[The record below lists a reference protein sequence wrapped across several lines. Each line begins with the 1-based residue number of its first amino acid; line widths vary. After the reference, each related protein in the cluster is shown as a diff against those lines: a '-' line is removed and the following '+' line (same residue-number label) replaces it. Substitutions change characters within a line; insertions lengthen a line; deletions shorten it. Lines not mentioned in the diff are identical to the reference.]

1 MKKYTI
7 IKLILIGLLLS
18 GCGDAPDKTDTHDD
32 HEEESKDEIVLTNE
46 QILMGEIVVSKIEKR
61 NLSGYINATGEV
73 KINPDQESRVGG
85 IIPGR
90 IKRINVKEGS
100 YVRAGQVLAT
110 IENLDLINIQTDYSE
125 ALLEFEQ
132 SRTEYDRQ
140 QKLREDNI
148 GSEKELA
155 RLRTEY
161 EHALVSLRA
170 AEQKLESYK
179 ISKNRFT
186 DTTINVQ
193 RYFYI
198 TAPISGKLVSRM
210 ITVGQYVDPSL
221 DMFYIVNTATVFV
234 DINVFEEDLGI
245 ISIGQRVDIESES
258 YPGEVFE
265 GKISM
270 INNVF
275 DDQSRTVKVR
285 VVIEN
290 KSGRLLPNMFIKAK
304 IYVKEG
310 FVNAVPRSAIQ
321 EDGDAKFVY
330 VKMSEGKHIEDEH
343 GHEEGE
349 EHDHDSEEQDHKD
362 DHSEEKEGIVFKKVP
377 VRTGIE
383 DDKYVEIIFS
393 EDPGSDEIVSQ
404 GIFYLK
410 SEMQKG
416 ELEHSH

>member
-1 MKKYTI
+1 MKKFI
-7 IKLILIGLLLS
+7 LVKLILISSLIS
-18 GCGDAPDKTDTHDD
+18 GCGTDPETNLDTHDD
-32 HEEESKDEIVLTNE
+32 HEEESKNEVVLTNE
-46 QILMGEIVVSKIEKR
+46 QILMGDIEISKIEKR
-61 NLSGYINATGEV
+61 NLSGYIKATGEV
-73 KINPDQESRVGG
+73 KINPDQESKVGG

-90 IKRINVKEGS
+90 IKRINIKEGS

-110 IENLDLINIQTDYSE
+110 IENLDLINIQTGYVE
-125 ALLEFEQ
+125 ALN
-132 SRTEYDRQ
+132 EYKYSKIEYERQ
-140 QKLREDNI
+140 QRLREDDI

-155 RLRTEY
+155 RLKVEY

-170 AEQKLESYK
+170 SEQRLESYK
-179 ISKNRFT
+179 ISKNRFN

-221 DMFYIVNTATVFV
+221 DMFYIVNTSTVFV
-234 DINVFEEDLGI
+234 DINVFEEDLSK
-245 ISIGQRVDIESES
+245 ISVGQRVDIESDS
-258 YPGEVFE
+258 YSGEVFD
-265 GKISM
+265 GKIAM

-275 DDQSRTVKVR
+275 DDHTRTVKVR
-285 VVIEN
+285 VVIDN

-310 FVNAVPRSAIQ
+310 FVSAVLRSSIQ
-321 EDGDAKFVY
+321 EDGDAKYVY
-330 VKMSEGKHIEDEH
+330 LKISERKKVEDAHAHEEKEEDHGSEDEH
-343 GHEEGE
+343 A
-349 EHDHDSEEQDHKD
+349 DN
-362 DHSEEKEGIVFKKVP
+362 KEGTVFKKVQ

-393 EDPGSDEIVSQ
+393 EDHGSDEVVSQ

-416 ELEHSH
+416 ELEHHDH